1 MWLETIQDKTQ
12 KKSGQ
17 TFNLISFNL
26 RENDANSTIIK
37 SFRISRSLDREH
49 WTHFSIVSI
58 SIGVLF
64 LRVAEIFEKIRCRWR
79 ALHILFF
86 SHSSDAR
93 SVVKSSYV
101 CVFVFEIEFEIIL
114 IQENRRCAM
123 VVNCDKFVAKN
134 HNVLDE
140 INDFDSE
147 SDCDGR

>member
-1 MWLETIQDKTQ
+1 MNTEH
-12 KKSGQ
+12 
-17 TFNLISFNL
+17 TFRLSQYRSVFSFFVL
-26 RENDANSTIIK
+26 PK
-37 SFRISRSLDREH
+37 
-49 WTHFSIVSI
+49 FSKR
-58 SIGVLF
+58 F
-64 LRVAEIFEKIRCRWR
+64 VAVGERFIFY
-79 ALHILFF
+79 FF